1 MAVQRPEPDPSVDA
15 AADAAELRRVA
26 ESSGMPIDARERVR
40 PGAATIHACRAV
52 VAVRLRWPEREA
64 SFLRR
69 LRVLIMAGEP
79 ADDSDT
85 FELAAEQ
92 AGLPVPELAAFAGK
106 PEVEAAL
113 SADMAAAHG
122 RPCPAYEPPLGDTLF
137 SGLTRRT
144 DPSSAV
150 EVLEWA
156 AMPLATAEVAAVCA
170 CGPAEVRPAL
180 ARRAKFASVGGDGF
194 WSMH

>member
-1 MAVQRPEPDPSVDA
+1 MAVQRPEPDASVDA

-64 SFLRR
+64 AFLRR

-85 FELAAEQ
+85 FELAATQ
-92 AGLPVPELAAFAGK
+92 TGLPVRELAAFAGE

-113 SADMAAAHG
+113 RADMAAAHG
-122 RPCPAYEPPLGDTLF
+122 RPCPSFEGEHRLSELAR
-137 SGLTRRT
+137 SR
-144 DPSSAV
+144 DPATPA

-156 AMPLATAEVAAVCA
+156 GIPLATAEVAAVCDRSLA
-170 CGPAEVRPAL
+170 DVRAKL
-180 ARRAKFASVGGDGF
+180 ARSARFEPVGTDGY
-194 WSMH
+194 WH